1 MLSLRRAAKEDSM
14 LLFEWINDSDVRKNS
29 FNPNY
34 ISIEEHLKWF
44 ESKLHDVNCE
54 IYIILYNYKNIGML
68 RLEKEGSYYK
78 ISYLIDKKYRGKGI
92 GTKLLSYIKKIFFNR
107 ILVGYVKY
115 DNTASIK
122 AFEKSK
128 YIKINKENYIKFI
141 SKYESNIKYE

>member
-1 MLSLRRAAKEDSM
+1 MLSLRRVTKEDSM

-44 ESKLHDVNCE
+44 ESKLHDVNYE
-54 IYIILYNYKNIGML
+54 IYIISYNYENIGML
-68 RLEKEGSYYK
+68 RLEKEGYYYK

>member
-1 MLSLRRAAKEDSM
+1 
-14 LLFEWINDSDVRKNS
+14 
-29 FNPNY
+29 
-34 ISIEEHLKWF
+34 
-44 ESKLHDVNCE
+44 
-54 IYIILYNYKNIGML
+54 ML

-115 DNTASIK
+115 DNIASIK
-122 AFEKSK
+122 AFEKSR